1 MSLAAW
7 FKAGLGDEEK
17 LRSNSCVIFD
27 CDGVLVDS
35 ELLAARAYQYVYSD
49 HGLVIDARIMQDCI
63 GLKQADI
70 IEKIAKITGLHL
82 PIEGQE
88 ELWPTTKKLFEVS
101 LMPTTGIANYLAKST
116 ISRCV
121 ASSSSMERIHL
132 SLGLTGLLDFFK
144 PWIFSSAMVQN
155 GKPAPDLFLLAAQ
168 QMGYAPNKCVVI
180 EDSFLGVQGAVAAGM
195 QAIGFVGG
203 AHSNSQS
210 GQRLL
215 AHGAKAICSNWQ
227 EVAATLS
234 AMDYDS

>member
-1 MSLAAW
+1 MGST
-7 FKAGLGDEEK
+7 
-17 LRSNSCVIFD
+17 SCVIFD

-35 ELLAARAYQYVYSD
+35 ELLAARAYQCVYAD
-49 HGLVIDARIMQDCI
+49 HGLVIDAQTMQDCI

-82 PIEGQE
+82 PIEAQDE
-88 ELWPTTKKLFEVS
+88 IWPTTKKLFEAS

-116 ISRCV
+116 LSRCV

-132 SLGLTGLLDFFK
+132 SLSLTGLRDFFK
-144 PWIFSSAMVQN
+144 PWIFSSSMVQN
-155 GKPAPDLFLLAAQ
+155 GKPAPDLFLLASQ

-180 EDSFLGVQGAVAAGM
+180 EDSFLGVQGAVAARM

-210 GQRLL
+210 GQRLIM
-215 AHGAKAICSNWQ
+215 HGAKAVCSNWQ
-227 EVAATLS
+227 EVAATLGE
-234 AMDYDS
+234 MGYDS